1 MRCKEVVKVRG
12 DARCKRSDSKAP
24 VLFFRAFDN
33 PRSGVITSL
42 ACGGFLMSDRDS
54 GNSFMWFLAG
64 LGFGALLGVLYAPR
78 SGRETREAI
87 KSTAQEGSEYLKNRG
102 REARETVSQ
111 WVDRGK
117 DVVSQKKEQLSAAI
131 DATRQAY
138 REAAGEGKKGS

>member
-1 MRCKEVVKVRG
+1 
-12 DARCKRSDSKAP
+12 
-24 VLFFRAFDN
+24 
-33 PRSGVITSL
+33 
-42 ACGGFLMSDRDS
+42 MSDRDS

-87 KSTAQEGSEYLKNRG
+87 KNTAQEGGEYLKNRG
-102 REARETVSQ
+102 REAREAVSQ

-117 DVVSQKKEQLSAAI
+117 DMVNQKKDQISAAI